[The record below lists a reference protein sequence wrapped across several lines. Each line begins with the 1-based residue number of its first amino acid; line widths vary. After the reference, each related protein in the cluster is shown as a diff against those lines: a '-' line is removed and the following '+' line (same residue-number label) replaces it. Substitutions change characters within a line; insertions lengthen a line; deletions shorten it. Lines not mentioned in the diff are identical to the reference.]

1 MNMLKKTKADINMS
15 RTREALKRIVLDRV
29 EVEITDEMIDSGQ
42 QFKEVGVDSLDSIE
56 VLVVMEDELDIEL
69 SDERLEQV
77 TNMKELVEYLA
88 EFD

>member
-1 MNMLKKTKADINMS
+1 MS

-69 SDERLEQV
+69 SDERLEKV

>member
-1 MNMLKKTKADINMS
+1 MS

-56 VLVVMEDELDIEL
+56 VLVIMEDELDIEL
-69 SDERLEQV
+69 DDARLEEV

>member
-1 MNMLKKTKADINMS
+1 MS

-69 SDERLEQV
+69 SDERLEKIK
-77 TNMKELVEYLA
+77 NMKELVEYLA

>member
-1 MNMLKKTKADINMS
+1 MS

-29 EVEITDEMIDSGQ
+29 EVEITDEMIDNGQ

-56 VLVVMEDELDIEL
+56 VLVIMEDELDIEL
-69 SDERLEQV
+69 DDARLEEV

>member
-1 MNMLKKTKADINMS
+1 MS

>member
-1 MNMLKKTKADINMS
+1 MS

-29 EVEITDEMIDSGQ
+29 DVEITDEMIDTGK

-69 SDERLEQV
+69 DDARLEEV

>member
-56 VLVVMEDELDIEL
+56 VLVIMEDELDIEL
-69 SDERLEQV
+69 DDARLEEV

>member
-1 MNMLKKTKADINMS
+1 MS

-69 SDERLEQV
+69 SDERLEKI

>member
-69 SDERLEQV
+69 SDERLEKI

>member
-29 EVEITDEMIDSGQ
+29 EVEITDEMIDNGQ

-56 VLVVMEDELDIEL
+56 VLVIMEDELDIEL
-69 SDERLEQV
+69 DDARLEEV

>member
-1 MNMLKKTKADINMS
+1 MLKKTKADINMS

-69 SDERLEQV
+69 SDERLEKV

>member
-1 MNMLKKTKADINMS
+1 MS

-29 EVEITDEMIDSGQ
+29 DVEITDEMIDTGK

-69 SDERLEQV
+69 SDERLEKV